1 MSSRREDAKDIKVTK
16 AKKRSIWEEVL
27 ADVSKGTLAPD
38 SHLIV
43 LGSYYAKHVG
53 SKNSGKRTL
62 LSSLNQRLGKAE
74 TTKSKTLWRL

>member
-1 MSSRREDAKDIKVTK
+1 MSSRREDTKDVKAVK

-27 ADVSKGTLAPD
+27 ADVSKGTLVPD

-43 LGSYYAKHVG
+43 LGSHYTKHVG

-74 TTKSKTLWRL
+74 TTKSNAL